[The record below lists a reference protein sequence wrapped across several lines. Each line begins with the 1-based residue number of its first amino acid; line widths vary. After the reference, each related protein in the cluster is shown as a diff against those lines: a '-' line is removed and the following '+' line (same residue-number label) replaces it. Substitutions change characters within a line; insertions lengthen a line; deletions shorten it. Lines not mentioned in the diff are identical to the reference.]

1 MTSTRHNVVSI
12 TRLDPAAAS
21 DLVADAEREA
31 AMAAKEATLA
41 KWQASLARREAAL
54 ATSTEAMLAAPGI
67 GMREA
72 IAADAAT
79 QADRC
84 RIIAAIDALLPAQSK
99 ATQSILTELRNI
111 VINSSVLS
119 LKR

>member
-54 ATSTEAMLAAPGI
+54 ATSTEAMLASPGI
-67 GMREA
+67 AMREA
-72 IAADAAT
+72 IAADVARAAE
-79 QADRC
+79 RC
-84 RIIAAIDALLPAQSK
+84 RIVCAIDALLPGESK
-99 ATQSILTELRNI
+99 AMKSKLMLLRKI
-111 VINSSVLS
+111 VMNSSVLD
-119 LKR
+119 LDR